1 MRMLILS
8 ALLLLLVSCGTTE
21 TIPDADNLIYTGTVQ
36 VLAQGTRSETVIL
49 EDLETG
55 EFYALV
61 GETARELVRRAG
73 STVTV
78 TVVMT
83 DEGWSVRPELVKLKV
98 LEYVIEAEL
107 EYTRSQEY

>member
-1 MRMLILS
+1 MRFIILPLT
-8 ALLLLLVSCGTTE
+8 LLLLISCGTTE
-21 TIPDADNLIYTGTVQ
+21 TMPDADHLIYTGTVQ

-61 GETARELVRRAG
+61 GETARELVRLAG

-78 TVVMT
+78 TTIIT
-83 DEGWSVRPELVKLKV
+83 DEGWSVRPEFVKLKV
-98 LEYVIEAEL
+98 LEYVIETEL
-107 EYTRSQEY
+107 DYTRSQEY